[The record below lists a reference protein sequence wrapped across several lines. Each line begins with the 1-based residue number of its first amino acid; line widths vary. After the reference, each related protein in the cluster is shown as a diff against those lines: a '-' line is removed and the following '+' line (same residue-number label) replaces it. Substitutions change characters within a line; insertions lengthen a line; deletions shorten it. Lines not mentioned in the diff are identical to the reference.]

1 MSPIA
6 PRSQDHQGFAR
17 HNKFGTFPVP
27 KDMNSTKKSAADAA
41 AVATKIAANVD
52 DQLHEEDDLPPLPWK
67 KVTLAATLPDG
78 ANLERPDGKSHVQ
91 STEDADTL
99 DQHGGDHNK
108 NVQQVRRTTY
118 LARNRVLVIELIDHA
133 RTEAPPPPDNALMRP
148 VAMPQVRYR
157 CHAPIRSLIMP

>member
-1 MSPIA
+1 
-6 PRSQDHQGFAR
+6 
-17 HNKFGTFPVP
+17 
-27 KDMNSTKKSAADAA
+27 MNNTKESAADAA
-41 AVATKIAANVD
+41 AVAIKIAAKVD
-52 DQLHEEDDLPPLPWK
+52 GQLHEEDDLSPLPWK
-67 KVTLAATLPDG
+67 KITLATLPDG
-78 ANLERPDGKSHVQ
+78 DNLERLDDKSHVQ

-108 NVQQVRRTTY
+108 NVQQARRTAY

-157 CHAPIRSLIMP
+157 YHAQIRSLIMPR

>member
-1 MSPIA
+1 MSSIA
-6 PRSQDHQGFAR
+6 PRSQDHQGFAQ

-78 ANLERPDGKSHVQ
+78 ANLERQDGKSHVQ
-91 STEDADTL
+91 STEDANTL
-99 DQHGGDHNK
+99 DQHVSDHDK
-108 NVQQVRRTTY
+108 NVKQARRT
-118 LARNRVLVIELIDHA
+118 A
-133 RTEAPPPPDNALMRP
+133 
-148 VAMPQVRYR
+148 
-157 CHAPIRSLIMP
+157 SLSKSIGPWS

>member
-1 MSPIA
+1 MSSIA
-6 PRSQDHQGFAR
+6 PRSQDHQGFAQ

-78 ANLERPDGKSHVQ
+78 AENASPWPRLPRMTKIKP
-91 STEDADTL
+91 L
-99 DQHGGDHNK
+99 GGDPE
-108 NVQQVRRTTY
+108 
-118 LARNRVLVIELIDHA
+118 ARVLLE
-133 RTEAPPPPDNALMRP
+133 
-148 VAMPQVRYR
+148 
-157 CHAPIRSLIMP
+157 